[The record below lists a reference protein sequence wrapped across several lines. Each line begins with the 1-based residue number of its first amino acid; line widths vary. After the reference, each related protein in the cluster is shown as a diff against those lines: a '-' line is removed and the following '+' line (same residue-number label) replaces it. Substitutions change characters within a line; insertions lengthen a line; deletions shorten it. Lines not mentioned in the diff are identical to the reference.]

1 MHTSFLPL
9 ARFHSVLVILFSS
22 LPFLCLG
29 PLTYVLIY
37 VVVQRV
43 GELRTPAP
51 VAYVILYNALRA
63 AIEESI
69 IQCYRF
75 CVLADID
82 SC

>member
-9 ARFHSVLVILFSS
+9 ARFHSVLVILFPS

-37 VVVQRV
+37 VAVQRD
-43 GELRTPAP
+43 GELRTP